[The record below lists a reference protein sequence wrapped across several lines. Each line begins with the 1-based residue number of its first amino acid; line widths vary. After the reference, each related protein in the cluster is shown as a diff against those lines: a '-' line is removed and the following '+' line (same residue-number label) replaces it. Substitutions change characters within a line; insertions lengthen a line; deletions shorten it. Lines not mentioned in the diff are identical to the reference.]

1 MPSELNRRAV
11 LVAIAA
17 FVLALAVAYALSSTG
32 QASEGTGDTP
42 GSAATPLDVSSSVAG
57 QSTLGDA
64 PALPAMVARPQ
75 PEPEPEPEPEE
86 EEPAVEAP
94 QVIVTPPP
102 PVSNPAPVDT
112 PPPPPPEPEVEF
124 DDSG

>member
-11 LVAIAA
+11 LVAVAA
-17 FVLALAVAYALSSTG
+17 FVLALAVAYALGSTG
-32 QASEGTGDTP
+32 QASEGTGDAS

-75 PEPEPEPEPEE
+75 PEPEPE
-86 EEPAVEAP
+86 EEPADEAGP
-94 QVIVTPPP
+94 VIVESPEYIPPADPQPQAPVVQPEPPP
-102 PVSNPAPVDT
+102 
-112 PPPPPPEPEVEF
+112 PEVEF

>member
-17 FVLALAVAYALSSTG
+17 FVLALAVAYALGSTG
-32 QASEGTGDTP
+32 QASEGSGGAP

-57 QSTLGDA
+57 QSSLGDA

-75 PEPEPEPEPEE
+75 PEPED
-86 EEPAVEAP
+86 EPADEP
-94 QVIVTPPP
+94 VTPVVIDQPTYTPPVQQTVAPP
-102 PVSNPAPVDT
+102 PAP
-112 PPPPPPEPEVEF
+112 PPEVEF